1 MTSRETGTAPELPA
15 WVSRRLA
22 TIDDELPSTPR
33 WRPTAAGRGQ
43 LHVVRGRVAGRP
55 GWLAPE
61 PRSRRRRSLAEPLL
75 AAALAIAF
83 FGLGYLVSRP
93 ADQSGRF
100 VSPSVAAFVPLAS
113 PSASPDGPSQPPPPP
128 PKPSSVRTGPEI
140 IGGPGDGATLIARR
154 LGWSCRLHGDAF
166 LDKLDL
172 HLVDKLAVAR
182 GVDRGLFATDAK
194 VLVFLGTDADAAAV
208 AFKASLVA
216 HGDDGS
222 IWIVTETGKGPI
234 AHELAARRSPLGK
247 LVWVLGDSEQ
257 PVICDG
263 RASSAAPTKLQDA
276 GRAGVYGTPI
286 VGFRVVLL
294 ENVRLTAGRPS

>member
-1 MTSRETGTAPELPA
+1 MTPRETGAGPELPA
-15 WVSRRLA
+15 WLSLRLA
-22 TIDDELPSTPR
+22 AIDDELPTMPR

-43 LHVVRGRVAGRP
+43 LHVVRGRVAGRAA
-55 GWLAPE
+55 WIAPV
-61 PRSRRRRSLAEPLL
+61 PRSRRRPSVAEPL
-75 AAALAIAF
+75 AAAAVAIAF

-100 VSPSVAAFVPLAS
+100 VSPSVAAFAPVAS
-113 PSASPDGPSQPPPPP
+113 PSPGASSSAPPSALPRPTPG
-128 PKPSSVRTGPEI
+128 RIGPEI

-172 HLVDKLAVAR
+172 QMVDKLAVGR
-182 GVDRGLFATDAK
+182 GLDRGLFATDAK
-194 VLVFLGTDADAAAV
+194 VLVFLGTDADAAAA

-222 IWIVTETGKGPI
+222 TWIVTETGKGPI
-234 AHELAARRSPLGK
+234 AHELAARRSPMGR
-247 LVWVLGDSEQ
+247 LVWLLGDSEQ

-263 RASSAAPTKLQDA
+263 RASSAAPTKEEA
-276 GRAGVYGTPI
+276 TGRTGLYGTPI

-294 ENVRLTAGRPS
+294 ENLRLAAGHPS